1 MFDGDPVI
9 DPQGTHVGPYRTMVE
24 AISISTIDPSGDS
37 EVHLLSK
44 GLLRSVT
51 FEPKCILPKSLAA
64 RLFGEM
70 VHTALDGQLKN
81 TLLTDFDGRFLQRL
95 PEYDE
100 GSVAGRDAVLF
111 AKLTFDMKL
120 MHAVITSRREM

>member
-1 MFDGDPVI
+1 
-9 DPQGTHVGPYRTMVE
+9 MVE
-24 AISISTIDPSGDS
+24 AISISTIDLRGDS
-37 EVHLLSK
+37 EVHFLSK

-51 FEPKCILPKSLAA
+51 LEPKRVLPKSLAA
-64 RLFGEM
+64 HQFGEV

-81 TLLTDFDGRFLQRL
+81 PLLTDFDGRFLRRL
-95 PEYDE
+95 PEYDQ

-111 AKLTFDMKL
+111 AKLTFDVIL